1 MNRLLTKVRVLLL
14 PVCVFL
20 FFACATNLNISE
32 DLSPAELIQ
41 RAQEASDRNRYN
53 AALQYYQALKDRSY
67 NNIDLVITAEY
78 EIAFIH
84 YKQSKFGQAREE
96 LNAVLEYY
104 NTPDEELLPQQ
115 FKRLSQI
122 VLNSIEEKESRSLF
136 FKKRT

>member
-1 MNRLLTKVRVLLL
+1 MIELFKNRRVLTALAALILL
-14 PVCVFL
+14 S
-20 FFACATNLNISE
+20 ACASTLNISE

-53 AALQYYQALKDRSY
+53 TALQYYQALQDRNY

-78 EIAFIH
+78 ETAFIH
-84 YKQSKFGQAREE
+84 YKQKKYQQAREE

-115 FKRLSQI
+115 FKRLAQI
-122 VLNSIEEKESRSLF
+122 VIQSIDEKENRRLF
-136 FKKRT
+136 SK